1 MCLYVYTWL
10 SKSYISDYLIYFL
23 FLPCVHVNSKDS
35 CFRPLFSFR
44 LIRTDR
50 THQKGTDL
58 EMYRGSVSP
67 AQHASCMNRS
77 LSLSLCHFLNK
88 DHFRRTVLLMC
99 HMNESALWVNS
110 PVWGFFFLVAVFS
123 TITESFIYLKVCF
136 ISSVCVWG
144 ECITGRSCRNVYS
157 VCQCT
162 FVEPCLFRLTV
173 IEIHLIHW

>member
-44 LIRTDR
+44 LIRTDC

-58 EMYRGSVSP
+58 EMYKGSVSP
-67 AQHASCMNRS
+67 AQHASCMN
-77 LSLSLCHFLNK
+77 LSLS
-88 DHFRRTVLLMC
+88 
-99 HMNESALWVNS
+99 
-110 PVWGFFFLVAVFS
+110 AVFS
-123 TITESFIYLKVCF
+123 IKITSEELFYWCVIWMNQLFELTRLHEAFFFFGSCIQYYYWIIHLPESVFYFQC
-136 ISSVCVWG
+136 VCVWR

-173 IEIHLIHW
+173 TEIHLIHW